1 MDEAKTAPPRPAHL
15 QPGIP
20 AAGPSKSRPTP
31 TLRFVERRAACQRK
45 GNKCGGDGYSSL
57 R

>member
-31 TLRFVERRAACQRK
+31 TLKFVERRAACQRK
-45 GNKCGGDGYSSL
+45 GNKCGGDGYSSP